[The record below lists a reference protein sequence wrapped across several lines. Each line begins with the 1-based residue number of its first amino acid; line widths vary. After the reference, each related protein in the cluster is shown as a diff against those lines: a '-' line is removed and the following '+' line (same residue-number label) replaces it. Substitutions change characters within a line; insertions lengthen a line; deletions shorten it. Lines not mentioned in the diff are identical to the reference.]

1 MNGEYFVAMNL
12 EEFSFRIFKN
22 YENFEILG
30 EKDNVLLLHKMGNR
44 SELTNRD
51 IQIILSFYSRY
62 SYCLVFDISKEVSF
76 LLQKSS
82 DEKYHMRM
90 FLWML
95 RQSVAQALLERQ
107 DNFD

>member
-12 EEFSFRIFKN
+12 EKFSFGVFKN
-22 YENFEILG
+22 NEDFEILG
-30 EKDNVLLLHKMGNR
+30 KKDNVLLLHKMGKC
-44 SELTNRD
+44 SVLTNQD
-51 IQIILSFYSRY
+51 IQTILSFYARY

-76 LLQKSS
+76 LVQKSS
-82 DEKYHMRM
+82 DEKQHMRM

-95 RQSVAQALLERQ
+95 RQSVARAILEKQ